1 MVDTFKTNEKLFR
14 SLPKMIRGSNVVI
27 MDDIK
32 KAYPEL
38 LPPHLNGEIDSSV
51 FEKGFREENPIQ
63 LRIDK
68 GSISFTLQT
77 GPSREVGVNGCQ
89 IDALI
94 IMAREIL
101 IYFNEQYPCQENIL
115 ALNALHVCL
124 QELFNRTQRRTRQRA
139 EGRNHSSDKE
149 LDMTNETNKEKDWAV
164 G

>member
-14 SLPKMIRGSNVVI
+14 SLPKEMAGSKVII
-27 MDDIK
+27 MDDTK
-32 KAYPEL
+32 KTNPEL
-38 LPPHLNGEIDSSV
+38 FPEQLYPQ
-51 FEKGFREENPIQ
+51 FEENFRKRNPIQ
-63 LRIDK
+63 LGIDK

-77 GPSREVGVNGCQ
+77 GPIKEVGVNGCQ

-124 QELFNRTQRRTRQRA
+124 QELFNRTQRRTRQRT